1 MSKPRLKMEINTTL
15 FSVEG
20 KKAHIVCVTTEK
32 ERDYQTFYESRGRAE
47 NNLEAQ
53 RHGNRLREMIDT
65 RKEC

>member
-15 FSVEG
+15 FFGGREKG
-20 KKAHIVCVTTEK
+20 AHSFVTTEK

-53 RHGNRLREMIDT
+53 RHGNRPNRE
-65 RKEC
+65 R